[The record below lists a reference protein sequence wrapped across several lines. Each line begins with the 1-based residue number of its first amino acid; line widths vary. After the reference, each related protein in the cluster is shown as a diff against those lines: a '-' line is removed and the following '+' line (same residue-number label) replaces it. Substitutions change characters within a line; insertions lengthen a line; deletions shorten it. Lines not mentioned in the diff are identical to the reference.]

1 MKRSAIRGRSRW
13 CCPHFA
19 TLYAGYKP
27 ETFRDGTNPFL
38 DNFIDRTIFLL
49 ILPRYE
55 GRFAIVTIRG
65 AGCGGRLRRS
75 VRGCEKHR
83 ERRRRSSGRPKS
95 RGPGVAVLTSKG
107 AGGSVVP
114 VAVEVTHDPERW
126 RKSRPPGRARNK
138 PFQPLRAERRMPPA
152 RPWRRHSC
160 AFYFAHEA
168 ADALAHPA
176 FRAPSILRGRDVHRK
191 TRTQSRRE
199 IAKLY
204 LEIADVI
211 GNGCLKI
218 KSERDGATA
227 EIPPPKIRRCG
238 CGRRGPRRTSPPHL
252 RHRC

>member
-83 ERRRRSSGRPKS
+83 ERRRRRARLPRKWGPVSRPEDAPIVLGRFLIGEPEVHFAGKRPGGRPKS

-138 PFQPLRAERRMPPA
+138 PFQPLRAGRRMPPA
-152 RPWRRHSC
+152 QPW
-160 AFYFAHEA
+160 
-168 ADALAHPA
+168 
-176 FRAPSILRGRDVHRK
+176 
-191 TRTQSRRE
+191 
-199 IAKLY
+199 
-204 LEIADVI
+204 
-211 GNGCLKI
+211 
-218 KSERDGATA
+218 
-227 EIPPPKIRRCG
+227 
-238 CGRRGPRRTSPPHL
+238 
-252 RHRC
+252 